1 MPHTLLCCI
10 DTQSHASS
18 MSAFLHMMLVLAHL
32 LHSLYIAI
40 RYACDAAYG
49 RCAEYWRAGTTAELI
64 RTLTK
69 MKRIPRHLVIVS
81 GLGDESVLDCVRII
95 TWSTILDIPYI
106 SFFDRNG
113 FFKKNEINLKEE
125 LAKQRP
131 DLVECIIWNS
141 PEKAPSQNGIIG
153 NKSKICVSLL
163 SNTDGKGKMGTLAQS
178 LAKAISTGNLD
189 PEDITDLLISEKLQ
203 IKGMPDPDLALIYG
217 NTYSTHGVLPWHTRT
232 TEFLMLPL
240 YVNISVKDFTY
251 LLERYSKC
259 KQRHGK

>member
-106 SFFDRNG
+106 SFFDRN
-113 FFKKNEINLKEE
+113 
-125 LAKQRP
+125 
-131 DLVECIIWNS
+131 
-141 PEKAPSQNGIIG
+141 G